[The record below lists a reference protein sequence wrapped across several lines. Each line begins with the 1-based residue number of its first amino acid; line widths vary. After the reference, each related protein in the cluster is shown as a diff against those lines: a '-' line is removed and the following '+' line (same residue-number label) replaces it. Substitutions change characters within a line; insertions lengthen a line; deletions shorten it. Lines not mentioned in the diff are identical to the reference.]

1 MAQAKQ
7 DIIDR
12 ENKTWSS
19 VAEGWKKHDEQL
31 KKSGEPVTQR
41 LIEVAAIQAGHRV
54 LDIASGTGEP
64 AIPMAQ
70 LVGETGFVVGTDL
83 SDDMLAVAREKAHQL
98 SVTNIEFHRVDGETL
113 AFDPESFN
121 ATTMRWGLMFMPE
134 PEKILGQIHGLL
146 KDEGRI
152 AVACWAEPER
162 NPFFT
167 HIMGILMK
175 YMDVPKPPEGAPGV
189 FAFANPDRLTQT
201 LAQSG
206 FRDVEIEDLEVTMFE
221 ADSGEEYWQM
231 MVDIAG
237 PITQLVQ
244 QMDNQTRD
252 TFIRDVIDSVDA
264 QRQGDKV
271 RMRGTTWIAHGRK

>member
-1 MAQAKQ
+1 MTQAKQ

-12 ENKTWSS
+12 EHKTWSS
-19 VAEGWKKHDEQL
+19 VAEGWKKHDVSL
-31 KKSGEPVTQR
+31 KQSGEPVTQR
-41 LIEVAAIQAGHRV
+41 LIELAAIKTGDRI

-83 SDDMLAVAREKAHQL
+83 SDDMLIVARDKARQL
-98 SVTNIEFHRVDGETL
+98 NVTNIEFHRVDGETL
-113 AFDPESFN
+113 AFEPESFD
-121 ATTMRWGLMFMPE
+121 ATTIRWGLMFMPE
-134 PEKILGQIHGLL
+134 PENILSQIHGLL
-146 KDEGRI
+146 RNEGSI

-167 HIMGILMK
+167 HIMSILMK
-175 YMDVPKPPEGAPGV
+175 YMEVPQPSEGAPGV
-189 FAFANPDRLTQT
+189 FAFADPDRLIQT
-201 LAQSG
+201 LTQSG
-206 FRDVEIEDLEVTMFE
+206 FRHVDIEDLEVTMFE

-231 MVDIAG
+231 MEGIAG

-244 QMDNQTRD
+244 QMESQTRE

-264 QRQGDKV
+264 QKQGGKV